1 MKPFWAIQ
9 KHLFEDL
16 QCVLAAIIF
25 SELLEKEKILAASNS
40 LKGDLFYYLQSDLEK
55 KFYVGRD
62 RVRKA
67 FKLLEDKGYITT
79 QYLMKQNYKRR
90 YIKIN
95 HCVLGGENHPSS
107 VVEMHRSVGGGEHRY
122 IGGEKRPSYKET
134 IINKETINKESI
146 SLSIKLGPEW
156 VLRKWNSLGTPFKK
170 ARGLGKA
177 RKKQVEKH
185 LKAVT
190 TKEEWEDFFNKIKE
204 SSFLRGVAAKE
215 DLKYSFNV
223 NLDWCLK
230 DDKFFGILEGK
241 YDDKGG
247 SNLANDG
254 QGLDEIYKQYS

>member
-9 KHLFEDL
+9 KHSFEDL
-16 QCVLAAIIF
+16 QCVLTAIIF
-25 SELLEKEKILAASNS
+25 SELLEKEKILASSNS
-40 LKGDLFYYLQSDLEK
+40 LKGDFFYYLQSDLEK

-79 QYLMKQNYKRR
+79 DYFINQNYKRR

-95 HCVLGGENHPSS
+95 HCILGGENHPSS
-107 VVEMHRSVGGGEHRY
+107 VVEMHRSVGGEERRY
-122 IGGEKRPSYKET
+122 IGGENRPSYKET
-134 IINKETINKESI
+134 IINKETINKEI
-146 SLSIKLGPEW
+146 SLNIKLGPEW
-156 VLRKWNSLGTPFKK
+156 VLRKWNSLGDPFKK
-170 ARGLGKA
+170 ARGLGKT
-177 RKKQVEKH
+177 RKKQIEKH

-204 SSFLRGVAAKE
+204 SSFLKGVAAKE
-215 DLKYSFNV
+215 DVKYSFNV

-247 SNLANDG
+247 NNLANDG